1 MLRCKKI
8 YFLVLL
14 FSSVNIFSQNMSM
27 PTMPTTSS
35 ISSPAMPSLS
45 TPTLGEKF
53 YTPGTKLKK
62 SSPTINTTT
71 ETPEL
76 NTNTTQQTEAKN
88 IISSRISAQDLSS
101 LEDTGMFSTIYGLLD
116 NKTTNQLQN
125 HDEKILSQILTELN
139 DLKEITKNQTNQ
151 NAAYKN
157 IKQQNNNP
165 KILRFYI
172 NGQNIL
178 NTCRTIFFSKK
189 EKDGTF
195 LLTGDRKFSIQNQSR
210 DETFYFLF
218 KPNQKNGT
226 TTEYDVIPNLIQ
238 DSTNEQSLL
247 FNFTKEEPL
256 AATKTGNLISV
267 KTKSSNFNVDLLL
280 DIGE

>member
-1 MLRCKKI
+1 MLRCKKSFFVI
-8 YFLVLL
+8 LL
-14 FSSVNIFSQNMSM
+14 FSSFNVFSQSISM

-45 TPTLGEKF
+45 TPTLGGKF
-53 YTPGTKLKK
+53 YTPGAKLKK
-62 SSPTINTTT
+62 AEPIQQGVTQNTEVT
-71 ETPEL
+71 
-76 NTNTTQQTEAKN
+76 TNTTKQTNKTN
-88 IISSRISAQDLSS
+88 DILSRISAQDLSS
-101 LEDTGMFSTIYGLLD
+101 LEDTGMFNSIYGLLN
-116 NKTTNQLQN
+116 NKSTNQLQI
-125 HDEKILSQILTELN
+125 HDEQILSQILTELN
-139 DLKEITKNQTNQ
+139 ELKEITKNQTNQ
-151 NAAYKN
+151 NVSYKN
-157 IKQQNNNP
+157 INQQNSP

-195 LLTGDRKFSIQNQSR
+195 LLTGDRKFSIQNKPR

-218 KPNQKNGT
+218 KPNQTNGT

-238 DSTNEQSLL
+238 DSTNEESIL
-247 FNFTKEEPL
+247 FNFTNEEPL

-267 KTKSSNFNVDLLL
+267 KTKASNFNVDLLL